1 MRVLFATYPE
11 KTIFQPMVPLAWAL
25 RAAGHEVRFASQ
37 QSFAGEITDAGL
49 TAVPIGR
56 HRTNTW
62 RRLLEMDPES
72 TETEREG
79 LPAPYDAAVL
89 DPENLSWETMRDSYR
104 SMVSEGHKLNNFPLI
119 AGLVEFAL
127 AWQPDLVIWE
137 ATTYAGA
144 IAAEACGAA
153 HARMLWSIDVF
164 GVTRE
169 RYLRLM
175 GENQD
180 DPLGDWLAG
189 YARKYGFD
197 YSEDLVTGQ
206 YTIDPLPESL
216 RMDAGLS
223 CLPLRY
229 VPYGGRAVVP
239 AWLQAPPERPRIAL
253 TLGTSATEIFAG
265 YAVSVQDLLAAL
277 SDVDVEVVATVAEAE
292 QHKLTTVP
300 DNARIVSYV
309 PLHALVPTCSAVINH
324 AGPGT
329 FLTTALHGVPQLT
342 LPWDFD
348 EPELARRA
356 AEQGATLTIHASQV
370 TGDTVRDHVCRLLD
384 EPTFRRQAA
393 RLRDEMF
400 AMPTPGELVAQLEQ
414 LTATQ
419 PVR

>member
-1 MRVLFATYPE
+1 
-11 KTIFQPMVPLAWAL
+11 
-25 RAAGHEVRFASQ
+25 
-37 QSFAGEITDAGL
+37 
-49 TAVPIGR
+49 
-56 HRTNTW
+56 
-62 RRLLEMDPES
+62 
-72 TETEREG
+72 
-79 LPAPYDAAVL
+79 
-89 DPENLSWETMRDSYR
+89 MRDSYR

-206 YTIDPLPESL
+206 FTIDPLPESL

-223 CLPLRY
+223 CLPMRY

-239 AWLQAPPERPRIAL
+239 AWLRKPAERPRIAL

-265 YAVSVQDLLAAL
+265 YAVSVQDILAAL
-277 SDVDVEVVATVAEAE
+277 SDVNVEVVATVAEAE
-292 QHKLTTVP
+292 QHKLTNVP

-356 AEQGATLTIHASQV
+356 AAQGATLTIHASQV

-384 EPTFRRQAA
+384 ESTFRRQAA

-414 LTATQ
+414 LAAKH